1 MVKISI
7 IMPVYNC
14 REYLE
19 ESINS
24 VLRQTLQ
31 EWELLCVDDGST
43 DDSLEMLK
51 DYQQRNERIKV
62 YAQENQGSGVAR
74 NLALKYAQG
83 EYVAFLDAD
92 DYYFEAE
99 ALEEMYDKCKLSKTD
114 ACGSVIKLLRNGV
127 IAEDFGFK
135 EIRQEA
141 KIKSVLDYSNYQ
153 FDYGYT
159 GFIFKTDIL
168 KENHILFPTHK
179 RFQDPPF
186 FVKAMHKIEKFCF
199 IEKSLYCYR
208 TPTVAVRFN
217 YIKTLDLLKGLIEN
231 LEYSVSNNLELLFAR
246 TLQRIEVEYSNII
259 YHNIFGNSTEML
271 ELLLKANQIVKGYL
285 KKEDYIIAPLQNIL
299 NSVVKSKQFAKV
311 ELLRKMNECEQICI
325 YGAGNATKDF
335 CKYLEN
341 QGLRKKVGSV
351 IVTSKEE
358 NPQKIDD
365 IPVLSV
371 NEYQYKEG
379 DLVLITVTSIYR
391 EEIIQKLEE
400 LQVKR
405 YEAVDVVMLCG

>member
-1 MVKISI
+1 MVKISVV
-7 IMPVYNC
+7 MPVYNC
-14 REYLE
+14 WEYLE

-43 DDSLEMLK
+43 DNSLEILK
-51 DYQQRNERIKV
+51 QYQQRDKRIKV

-74 NLALKYAQG
+74 NLALEYAQG

-92 DYYFEAE
+92 DYYFDIE
-99 ALEEMYDKCKLSKTD
+99 ALEEMYNKCRLYKTD
-114 ACGSVIKLLRNGV
+114 ACGSVIKLLRNGI
-127 IAEDFGFK
+127 IAEDSTFK

-141 KIKSVLDYSNYQ
+141 KINSVLNYSNYQ

-159 GFIFKTDIL
+159 GFIFKTNIL
-168 KENHILFPTHK
+168 KQNNIHFPPYK

-186 FVKAMHKIEKFCF
+186 FVKAMHKIERFSF

-259 YHNIFGNSTEML
+259 CHNISGNSTEIL
-271 ELLLKANQIVKGYL
+271 ELLLKANQIVKGYI
-285 KKEDYIIAPLQNIL
+285 KKEDYIVAPLQNIL
-299 NSVVKSKQFAKV
+299 NSVVKSEQFAKS
-311 ELLRKMNECEQICI
+311 ELLRKMNECENIYI

-335 CKYLEN
+335 CRYLEK
-341 QGLRKKVGSV
+341 QSLREKVVSV
-351 IVTSKEE
+351 IVTSKEG
-358 NPQKIDD
+358 NPEEIDG
-365 IPVLSV
+365 IPVISI

-379 DLVLITVTSIYR
+379 NLVLITVTSIYR
-391 EEIIQKLEE
+391 EEIMQKLEE

-405 YEAVDVVMLCG
+405 YEAVDVGMFF

>member
-24 VLRQTLQ
+24 VLCQTLQ
-31 EWELLCVDDGST
+31 EWELLCIDDGST
-43 DDSLEMLK
+43 DNSLEILR
-51 DYQQRNERIKV
+51 DYQQRDERIKV
-62 YAQENQGSGVAR
+62 YIQDNQGAGVAR
-74 NLALKYAQG
+74 NLAVKYVQG
-83 EYVAFLDAD
+83 KYVAFLDAD
-92 DYYFEAE
+92 DYYFDVE
-99 ALEEMYDKCKLSKTD
+99 ALEEMYHKCEVYKTD

-127 IAEDFGFK
+127 IAEDSGFK
-135 EIRQEA
+135 QVREVSKQQDIL
-141 KIKSVLDYSNYQ
+141 KYQ
-153 FDYGYT
+153 DFQLDYGYY
-159 GFIFKTDIL
+159 GFIYKTDIL
-168 KENHILFPTHK
+168 KQNNILFPPYK

-208 TPTVAVRFN
+208 TPTMAVRFN

-259 YHNIFGNSTEML
+259 CHNISGNSTEIL
-271 ELLLKANQIVKGYL
+271 ELLLKANQIVKNFL

-299 NSVVKSKQFAKV
+299 NSIIKSEQFAKS
-311 ELLRKMNECEQICI
+311 ELLRKMNECEKIYI

-341 QGLRKKVGSV
+341 QGLRKKVVSV
-351 IVTSKEE
+351 IVTSKEG
-358 NPQKIDD
+358 NPEEIDN
-365 IPVLSV
+365 IPVVSV

-391 EEIIQKLEE
+391 EEIMQKLEE

-405 YEAVDVVMLCG
+405 YEAVDVGMFF